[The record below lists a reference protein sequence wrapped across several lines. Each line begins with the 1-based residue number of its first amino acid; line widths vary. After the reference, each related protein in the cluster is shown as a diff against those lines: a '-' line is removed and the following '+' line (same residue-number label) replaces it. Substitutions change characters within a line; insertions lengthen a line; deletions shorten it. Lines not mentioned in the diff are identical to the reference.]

1 MAKNIT
7 KTETTVTAAV
17 LEPLRQ
23 RLDNWEVDR
32 EGMFLQAKIGLDTRL
47 IEIIK
52 QRAHA
57 MLDILGS

>member
-17 LEPLRQ
+17 LEPLCQ

-32 EGMFLQAKIGLDTRL
+32 QDMFLRAKIGLDTRL